1 MNFLVGLDSDE
12 WPTAIPLDRV
22 SSIRVDP
29 EDMAATIEFLDDTRS
44 ETLTKAVLCNEAETM
59 WMLRSLATIAKDD
72 AEKASNQ

>member
-1 MNFLVGLDSDE
+1 MNFLVGLNGDN

-29 EDMAATIEFLDDTRS
+29 EDMAVTLEFLDDTTRS

-59 WMLRSLATIAKDD
+59 WMLRSLATIAKEE
-72 AEKASNQ
+72 A

>member
-1 MNFLVGLDSDE
+1 VNFLVGLNSDN

-29 EDMAATIEFLDDTRS
+29 DDMEATLEFLDDTRS
-44 ETLTKAVLCNEAETM
+44 ETLAKAVLCNEAETM

-72 AEKASNQ
+72 AEKARGA